1 RQTSRSASRP
11 LRLRSGVSPDPVNG
25 KLGRSH
31 RDVKRNRRIVF
42 AIRRAAPSSTNP
54 REKQVTARENQPAL
68 SLASDGYPPLAFGS
82 LLGETPQRSTG
93 RQLSV
98 GPGTTFGWDRKV
110 RPDRRL
116 RPTARKDQG
125 SSETGVQRPEGRTGH
140 FGGRSHPGVRA
151 SAREPVW
158 EREPRE
164 GRDFGRG
171 SLGVSHFLPPAG
183 RKLQPCHSPAVGSR
197 SMTVEITA
205 RLETLSPSRA
215 GDFKTCPRLYAF
227 RTVERIPEP
236 TTVHQARGTTAHLAL
251 QRLFDLPAPERT
263 PRRLSELFRQAWT
276 ELRGLEEYEELFPTV
291 EAERAWG
298 LESMGLLLNY
308 FLLEDPARLAP
319 LGREEELKEDLGG
332 IVIHGILDRIDR
344 GEDGR
349 LVITDYKTGKAPP
362 EGYAFGAFFALKIY
376 ALL

>member
-1 RQTSRSASRP
+1 
-11 LRLRSGVSPDPVNG
+11 
-25 KLGRSH
+25 
-31 RDVKRNRRIVF
+31 
-42 AIRRAAPSSTNP
+42 
-54 REKQVTARENQPAL
+54 
-68 SLASDGYPPLAFGS
+68 
-82 LLGETPQRSTG
+82 
-93 RQLSV
+93 
-98 GPGTTFGWDRKV
+98 
-110 RPDRRL
+110 
-116 RPTARKDQG
+116 
-125 SSETGVQRPEGRTGH
+125 
-140 FGGRSHPGVRA
+140 
-151 SAREPVW
+151 
-158 EREPRE
+158 
-164 GRDFGRG
+164 
-171 SLGVSHFLPPAG
+171 
-183 RKLQPCHSPAVGSR
+183 
-197 SMTVEITA
+197 MTVEITA

-362 EGYAFGAFFALKIY
+362 ERYAYGAFFALKIY
-376 ALL
+376 ALLIRRMRGETPAEVRLLYLNGPTIYRCAVDDSQLDAMERQLRALWERIESALAEDRFPPRPGRLCDWCAFRDQCPAFT